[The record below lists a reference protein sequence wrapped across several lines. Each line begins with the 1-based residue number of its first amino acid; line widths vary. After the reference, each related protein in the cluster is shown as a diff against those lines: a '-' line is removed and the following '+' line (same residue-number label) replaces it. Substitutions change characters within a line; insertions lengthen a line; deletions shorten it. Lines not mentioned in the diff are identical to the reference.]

1 MNPSPTGD
9 IDDNRLTPQQQLNY
23 LNRLS
28 GPLLDRIDIQVEVP
42 RLPDYDLP
50 ERANRPDDSLHTTRE
65 RVIAARNK
73 QGLRQGKPN
82 GALHAG
88 ELADICFLDD
98 ADLQFLQAAA
108 KQLNLSMRVFHR
120 TLKVAR
126 TIADLEDEHAVSRA
140 HIAEAL
146 GYRALDNLI
155 KQLSTS

>member
-1 MNPSPTGD
+1 
-9 IDDNRLTPQQQLNY
+9 
-23 LNRLS
+23 
-28 GPLLDRIDIQVEVP
+28 VP

-50 ERANRPDDSLHTTRE
+50 EQANKPDDSLFTIKKS
-65 RVIAARNK
+65 VLAARNK
-73 QGLRQGKPN
+73 QLMRQGKPN

-88 ELADICFLDD
+88 ELADICKLSR

-126 TIADLEDEHAVSRA
+126 SIADLDEKAAVSRT

-155 KQLSTS
+155 RQLSAN

>member
-1 MNPSPTGD
+1 M
-9 IDDNRLTPQQQLNY
+9 
-23 LNRLS
+23 
-28 GPLLDRIDIQVEVP
+28 
-42 RLPDYDLP
+42 
-50 ERANRPDDSLHTTRE
+50 
-65 RVIAARNK
+65 
-73 QGLRQGKPN
+73 
-82 GALHAG
+82 ALHAG
-88 ELADICFLDD
+88 ELADICLLDD

>member
-1 MNPSPTGD
+1 M
-9 IDDNRLTPQQQLNY
+9 
-23 LNRLS
+23 
-28 GPLLDRIDIQVEVP
+28 P

-50 ERANRPDDSLHTTRE
+50 ERANMPNDSLFDTRQ
-65 RVIAARNK
+65 RVIEARHK
-73 QGLRQGKPN
+73 QQARQGKPN

-88 ELADICFLDD
+88 ELADICLLDD
-98 ADLQFLQAAA
+98 ADLRFLQAAA

-126 TIADLEDEHAVSRA
+126 TIADLEGSQGVLRA

-155 KQLSTS
+155 KQLSAN